1 MSWYSLST
9 STSSVGFT
17 GTPLRARQRP
27 PAFWAFLSV
36 ERMRAGWSGSMA
48 RRALPSSMSRA
59 QVQSRCRT
67 RLDSTRQTTGC
78 QSSYHPMRLQTT
90 GCQSS
95 YHSKHLQTTG
105 CRSDY
110 HSKHLQTTHCRS
122 RVAHSAARETIG
134 LPPMQVPTRRS

>member
-36 ERMRAGWSGSMA
+36 ETMRVGWSGSMA

-59 QVQSRCRT
+59 HAPVATAASARA
-67 RLDSTRQTTGC
+67 LIEFFF
-78 QSSYHPMRLQTT
+78 SYLF
-90 GCQSS
+90 
-95 YHSKHLQTTG
+95 
-105 CRSDY
+105 
-110 HSKHLQTTHCRS
+110 
-122 RVAHSAARETIG
+122 
-134 LPPMQVPTRRS
+134 

>member
-36 ERMRAGWSGSMA
+36 ERMRVGWSGSMA

-59 QVQSRCRT
+59 QVRAVSGVWGMWR
-67 RLDSTRQTTGC
+67 
-78 QSSYHPMRLQTT
+78 
-90 GCQSS
+90 
-95 YHSKHLQTTG
+95 
-105 CRSDY
+105 
-110 HSKHLQTTHCRS
+110 
-122 RVAHSAARETIG
+122 
-134 LPPMQVPTRRS
+134 